1 MRAPPGRDRALGTM
15 KRIQGLKR
23 ELTTAVRRYNCVRAH
38 REAHDDPD
46 ANRLK
51 LAFDPLIR
59 AAGDNIQTA
68 EYMQL
73 RGDKPPWTAT
83 NIRIEEGQEVSVFA
97 AGRLWRSRA
106 RDLWLAPQ
114 FGLWC
119 RLGENGVVF
128 NSTHDTNTFKA
139 ETSAELYLATQ
150 FPGQFADPTGRVQPP
165 LGAYDKADG
174 GFAVLVIVW
183 RARPLEALKKMAKLG
198 DPFGLLGAELR
209 RRERPP
215 SKPDGWS
222 FLWFLG
228 ISDIFD
234 EREWQ
239 GARCIHCRTR
249 GNVGIL
255 QKDVVLP
262 LTPDTELRW
271 DWMVSALPSRLRE
284 DTSASHDYLSI
295 AVEFENGRDVTYHW
309 SWELP
314 PDYGYWCPLPT
325 WRDREF
331 HVVVRSGEAELG
343 TWLSEKRNLFEDYRR
358 YMGSPPERIV
368 RVWLIAG
375 SRWQRFE
382 GEMSVKGIKLVSSLG
397 ATDVT

>member
-1 MRAPPGRDRALGTM
+1 M
-15 KRIQGLKR
+15 KRLQGLKR
-23 ELTTAVRRYNCVRAH
+23 DLTTAVRRYHRVRGR
-38 REAHDDPD
+38 RETYEDPD
-46 ANRLK
+46 VRQLQ

-59 AAGDNIQTA
+59 AAGDTIQTA
-68 EYMQL
+68 EYL
-73 RGDKPPWTAT
+73 YLDGSKPPWTAT
-83 NIRIEEGQEVSVFA
+83 GLRVEEGQEVSVFA

-119 RLGENGVVF
+119 RLGENGTVF

-139 ETSAELYLATQ
+139 ETDAELYLATQ
-150 FPGQFADPTGRVQPP
+150 FPGQFADRTGRVQPP
-165 LGAYDKADG
+165 LQVYDKAEG

-183 RARPLEALKKMAKLG
+183 RARPLESLKDMAKLG
-198 DPFGLLGAELR
+198 DPFGLLSTELSR
-209 RRERPP
+209 QERPP
-215 SKPDGWS
+215 PKPEGWG

-228 ISDIFD
+228 ISDIFS
-234 EREWQ
+234 EGECG
-239 GARCIHCRTR
+239 GARCVRCRTQ

-284 DTSASHDYLSI
+284 DTSASHDYLSV
-295 AVEFENGRDVTYHW
+295 AVEFENGRDITYHW

-314 PDYGYWCPLPT
+314 LHFGYWCPLPT

-331 HVVVRSGEAELG
+331 HVVVRSGRTGLG
-343 TWLSEKRNLFEDYRR
+343 AWLSEKRNLFEDYQR
-358 YMGSPPERIV
+358 YMGSPPARIV

-382 GEMSVKGIKLVSSLG
+382 GEMSVKNIKLVSPRG
-397 ATDVT
+397 TTHVT

>member
-1 MRAPPGRDRALGTM
+1 MNRLGR
-15 KRIQGLKR
+15 LKR
-23 ELTTAVRRYNCVRAH
+23 DITTAARRYNCVRARKEDH
-38 REAHDDPD
+38 RDPD
-46 ANRLK
+46 ARELK
-51 LAFDPLIR
+51 LAFDPLVR
-59 AAGDNIQTA
+59 AAGDSIRTA
-68 EYMQL
+68 EYIQL
-73 RGDKPPWTAT
+73 DGRKPPWTAT
-83 NIRIEEGQEVSVFA
+83 NIQVEAGQEVSVFA
-97 AGRLWRSRA
+97 AGRLWRSRP
-106 RDLWLAPQ
+106 RDLWIAPQ
-114 FGLWC
+114 LGLWC

-139 ETSAELYLATQ
+139 EVSAELYLATQ

-165 LGAYDKADG
+165 LHVYDKADG

-183 RARPLEALKKMAKLG
+183 RAKPLEALKGMAKLG
-198 DPFGLLGAELR
+198 DPFGLLGTELGR
-209 RRERPP
+209 LERPP

-228 ISDIFD
+228 ISDIFS
-234 EREWQ
+234 ERESH

-284 DTSASHDYLSI
+284 DTSASHDYLSV
-295 AVEFENGRDVTYHW
+295 AVEFENGRDITYHW

-314 PDYGYWCPLPT
+314 FGYGYWCPLPT
-325 WRDREF
+325 WKDREF
-331 HVVVRSGEAELG
+331 HVVVRSGRAELG
-343 TWLSEKRNLFEDYRR
+343 AWLTERRSLFEDYQR

-368 RVWLIAG
+368 RVWPIAS

-382 GEMSVKGIKLVSSLG
+382 GEMSVRDVRLVSSRG
-397 ATDVT
+397 TTDVT